1 MSFWLPWLLALAL
14 ASCVV
19 VVGAGVTLVVHQP
32 IADRLPESARRW
44 RRSSSGKRRPPL
56 TLVLDQ
62 LGALLGPS
70 TAAALGTNRIERI
83 DGLLDAAGRPGGL
96 TAEGFAGRKSS
107 FALLLGLA
115 GVVFAATDRL
125 WLAFV
130 LPVAGWLLPDL
141 DLKGKARERQDE
153 ITRSLPDFLDVLS
166 VTVSAGLD
174 FRAALGRVS
183 DSFPGPLSDE
193 VRIALRQ
200 MSLGESRR
208 KALAELR
215 RRNHSESLSEFITA
229 LQQAEDLGA
238 PLTGALRDIAGDVRR
253 SYAQEARRA
262 AAKVEPRLSVITT
275 LTLIP
280 ASMIVIGV
288 GFWVTNEIDLG
299 AMFSG

>member
-1 MSFWLPWLLALAL
+1 MELLTPWLFALAL
-14 ASCVV
+14 AGCVV
-19 VVGAGVTLVVHQP
+19 LLGTGVAVVVHQP
-32 IADRLPESARRW
+32 IAERLPEGARRW
-44 RRSSSGKRRPPL
+44 RRGSNKRRPPL
-56 TLVLDQ
+56 TLLLDQ
-62 LGALLGPS
+62 LGSLLGPS
-70 TAAALGTNRIERI
+70 AASALGPVRLQRI
-83 DGLLDAAGRPGGL
+83 DGLLDASGRPGGL
-96 TAEGFAGRKSS
+96 TAEGFAGRKAT
-107 FALLLGLA
+107 FALVLGIA
-115 GVVFAATDRL
+115 GIVFALSDML

-141 DLKGKARERQDE
+141 DLKGKAKDRQDE
-153 ITRSLPDFLDVLS
+153 IARSLPDFLDVLS

-183 DSFPGPLSDE
+183 DSFVGPLSDE
-193 VRIALRQ
+193 VRIALQQ
-200 MSLGESRR
+200 MALGESRR
-208 KALAELR
+208 KALSELR
-215 RRNHSESLSEFITA
+215 RRNTSESLSEFITA

-280 ASMIVIGV
+280 ASMIVIAV

-299 AMFSG
+299 GMFGG

>member
-1 MSFWLPWLLALAL
+1 MDLLTPWLFALAL
-14 ASCVV
+14 AGCVV
-19 VVGAGVTLVVHQP
+19 MLGIGVTVLVHQP

-44 RRSSSGKRRPPL
+44 RRGSDTRRPPL
-56 TLVLDQ
+56 TTLLDQ
-62 LGALLGPS
+62 LGTLLGPS
-70 TAAALGTNRIERI
+70 AASALGPARLERI
-83 DGLLDAAGRPGGL
+83 DGLLDSAGRPGGL
-96 TAEGFAGRKSS
+96 TAEGFAGRKAT
-107 FALLLGLA
+107 FALVLTVAGL
-115 GVVFAATDRL
+115 VFAATDRV
-125 WLAFV
+125 WLAVV
-130 LPVAGWLLPDL
+130 LPLAGWYLPDI
-141 DLKGKARERQDE
+141 DLKGKAKDRQDE

-183 DSFPGPLSDE
+183 DSFQGPLSDE
-193 VRIALRQ
+193 VRIALQQ
-200 MSLGESRR
+200 MALGESRR
-208 KALAELR
+208 KALTELR
-215 RRNHSESLSEFITA
+215 RRNRSDSLSEFITA

-238 PLTGALRDIAGDVRR
+238 PLTGALRDIAADVRR

-299 AMFSG
+299 GMLGG